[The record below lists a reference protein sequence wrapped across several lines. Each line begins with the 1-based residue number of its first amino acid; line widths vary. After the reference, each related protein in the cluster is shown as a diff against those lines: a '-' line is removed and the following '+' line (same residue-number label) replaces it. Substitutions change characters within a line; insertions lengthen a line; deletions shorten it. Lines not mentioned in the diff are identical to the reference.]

1 MISKI
6 KEIVKS
12 LIAEEKKAKPKA
24 PPQPEPE
31 IVAVEDLLSQM
42 LQLDPGAQAK
52 AEPDMRLIGLFCEVS
67 DEKIAELVH
76 ALLYLSAQDKLLKEE
91 EKKPVEFYI
100 STYGGSADD
109 MFALYDV
116 MKMVEKDTEIHT
128 VGMGKVMSAG
138 VPLLAAGTK
147 GKRKIGKNC
156 RVMIHS
162 VIAGQHGALHNL
174 LNEME
179 AIEQI
184 QRMYIRC
191 LVENTNM
198 SKKDVKNMLERNV
211 NVYLSAEEAVELG
224 IADII
229 I

>member
-1 MISKI
+1 MLDKI
-6 KEIVKS
+6 KK
-12 LIAEEKKAKPKA
+12 LISELTGEEKSKLQVITEEQLLQELMGAM
-24 PPQPEPE
+24 PPP
-31 IVAVEDLLSQM
+31 
-42 LQLDPGAQAK
+42 
-52 AEPDMRLIGLFCEVS
+52 AEPDMRTIGLFTDVAE
-67 DEKIAELVH
+67 EKVAELAH
-76 ALLYLSAQDKLLKEE
+76 ALLYLDELNKLDKTG
-91 EKKPVEFYI
+91 KKQKPIEFYI
-100 STYGGSADD
+100 STYGGNADD

-116 MKMVEKDTEIHT
+116 MRKVKETTEIHT

-138 VPLLAAGTK
+138 VLLLAGGTK

-162 VIAGQHGALHNL
+162 VMGGNHGSLHSMM
-174 LNEME
+174 NELE

-184 QRMYIRC
+184 QGMYCDALIS
-191 LVENTNM
+191 ETTM
-198 SKKDVKNMLERNV
+198 TKKQLKKMLERKV